1 MIGAGCRWKL
11 SPALGTL
18 ITRGKPVFFMRF
30 PRLLTALF
38 LLWCALP
45 AALYAAPRT
54 TAMLPQDFG
63 GWQITKSF
71 EASKDPAA
79 ADPANAGLLK
89 EYGFTDFERAVY
101 TRDDGRKLT
110 IKAARF
116 EDASGAYGSLTFY
129 RTPEMESQNIG
140 DRGYSLNNRVLF
152 CHGNILIDAV
162 FEKLSEMSAAE
173 LRELSGVLPRP
184 SGGEVNLPELPAYL
198 PKPGAVKNSE
208 RYIEGPIA
216 LGHSN
221 APVPAQYVDF
231 GKRAEVTLENYDLS
245 GNPATLMLIGY
256 PTPQIAAAQL
266 DQMQKA
272 QAAHQL
278 GDQILFRRSG
288 PLLAIVSGPVSDSTL
303 KSLLASVNYDANVT
317 WNQRAPDR
325 RDNVAALIVGVIIL
339 AAIIGAISIVTGLAY
354 GGFRMAVKR
363 FFPDKVFDRPEQVE
377 FIALHLSDKSPKPPD
392 SV

>member
-1 MIGAGCRWKL
+1 
-11 SPALGTL
+11 
-18 ITRGKPVFFMRF
+18 MRF
-30 PRLLTALF
+30 PRLLTPLF

-45 AALYAAPRT
+45 ATLFAAPRS
-54 TAMLPQDFG
+54 AAILPQNFG
-63 GWQITKSF
+63 GWQITRSA
-71 EASKDPAA
+71 ERSKDPAA
-79 ADPANAGLLK
+79 ADPVNAGLLK
-89 EYGFTDFERAVY
+89 EYGFTDFERAAY
-101 TRDDGRKLT
+101 TRDDDRKLT

-116 EDASGAYGSLTFY
+116 QDSSGAYGALSFY
-129 RTPEMESQNIG
+129 RTAEMESQDIG

-173 LRELSGVLPRP
+173 LRELSGDLPRP

-198 PKPGAVKNSE
+198 PKPGAVKNTE

-216 LGHSN
+216 LGDSD

-231 GKRAEVTLENYDLS
+231 SRRAEVALQNYDLS
-245 GNPATLMLIGY
+245 GNTETLMLIGY

-278 GDQILFRRSG
+278 GDQILFRRTG
-288 PLLAIVSGPVSDSTL
+288 PLLAIVSGPASDSKV

-317 WNQRAPDR
+317 WNERTPDR

-339 AAIIGAISIVTGLAY
+339 AAIIGGISIVTGLAY
-354 GGFRMAVKR
+354 GGFRLAVKR
-363 FFPDKVFDRPEQVE
+363 FLPERVFDRPEQVE
-377 FIALHLSDKSPKPPD
+377 FIALHLSDESPKPPD

>member
-1 MIGAGCRWKL
+1 
-11 SPALGTL
+11 
-18 ITRGKPVFFMRF
+18 MRF

-38 LLWCALP
+38 LLCALP
-45 AALYAAPRT
+45 LATFAAPR
-54 TAMLPQDFG
+54 AAALLPQDFG

-71 EASKDPAA
+71 ETSKNPAA
-79 ADPANAGLLK
+79 ADPVNAGLLK

-116 EDASGAYGSLTFY
+116 QDASGAYGALTFY
-129 RTPEMESQNIG
+129 RTSEMESQNIG
-140 DRGYSLNNRVLF
+140 ERGYSLNNRVLF
-152 CHGNILIDAV
+152 YQGNILIDAV
-162 FEKLSEMSAAE
+162 FDKLSEMSAAE
-173 LRELSGVLPRP
+173 LRELSGNLPRP
-184 SGGEVNLPELPAYL
+184 AGGELNLPELPAYL
-198 PKPGAVKNSE
+198 PKSGAVKNTE
-208 RYIEGPIA
+208 RYIEGPLA

-231 GKRAEVTLENYDLS
+231 SKRAEVTLENYELS
-245 GNPATLMLIGY
+245 GNTATLMLIGY

-266 DQMQKA
+266 DQIEKA

-288 PLLAIVSGPVSDSTL
+288 PLLAIVSGPVSDSKV

-317 WNQRAPDR
+317 WNERAPDR

-339 AAIIGAISIVTGLAY
+339 AAIIGGISIVTGFAY
-354 GGFRMAVKR
+354 GGFRLAVKR

-392 SV
+392 SA

>member
-1 MIGAGCRWKL
+1 MR
-11 SPALGTL
+11 SSRL
-18 ITRGKPVFFMRF
+18 ITV
-30 PRLLTALF
+30 LF
-38 LLWCALP
+38 LLGCAP
-45 AALYAAPRT
+45 AALYAAPR
-54 TAMLPQDFG
+54 AAAILPQDFA
-63 GWQITKSF
+63 GWQMTKSF
-71 EASKDPAA
+71 EASKNPAA
-79 ADPANAGLLK
+79 ADPVNAGLLK
-89 EYGFTDFERAVY
+89 EYGFAEFERAVY

-116 EDASGAYGSLTFY
+116 QDASGAYGALTFY
-129 RTPEMESQNIG
+129 RTADMESQDIG

-173 LRELSGVLPRP
+173 LRELSGNLPRP
-184 SGGEVNLPELPAYL
+184 SGGEVNLPELLAYL
-198 PKPGAVKNSE
+198 PKPGAVKNTE
-208 RYIEGPIA
+208 RYMEGPIA
-216 LGHSN
+216 LGASN
-221 APVPAQYVDF
+221 SPIPAQYVDF
-231 GKRAEVTLENYDLS
+231 SKRAEVALENYDLS
-245 GNPATLMLIGY
+245 GNTQTLMLIGY
-256 PTPQIAAAQL
+256 PTPQIAAEQL

-278 GDQILFRRSG
+278 GDQILFRRTG
-288 PLLAIVSGPVSDSTL
+288 PLLAIVNGSVSDSKV

-317 WNQRAPDR
+317 CNERAPDR

-354 GGFRMAVKR
+354 GGFRVAVKR

-392 SV
+392 SA

>member
-1 MIGAGCRWKL
+1 MR
-11 SPALGTL
+11 SSRL
-18 ITRGKPVFFMRF
+18 ITV
-30 PRLLTALF
+30 LF
-38 LLWCALP
+38 LLGCAP
-45 AALYAAPRT
+45 AALYAAPR
-54 TAMLPQDFG
+54 AAAILPQGFA
-63 GWQITKSF
+63 GWQMTKSF
-71 EASKDPAA
+71 EASKNPAA
-79 ADPANAGLLK
+79 ADPVNAGLLK
-89 EYGFTDFERAVY
+89 EYGFAEFERAVY

-116 EDASGAYGSLTFY
+116 QDASGAYGALTFY
-129 RTPEMESQNIG
+129 RTADMESQDIG

-173 LRELSGVLPRP
+173 LRELSGNLPRP
-184 SGGEVNLPELPAYL
+184 SGGEVNLPELLAYL
-198 PKPGAVKNSE
+198 PKPGAVKNTE
-208 RYIEGPIA
+208 RYMEGPIA
-216 LGHSN
+216 LGASN
-221 APVPAQYVDF
+221 SPIPAQYVDF
-231 GKRAEVTLENYDLS
+231 SKRAEVALENYDLS
-245 GNPATLMLIGY
+245 GNTQTLMLIGY
-256 PTPQIAAAQL
+256 PTPQIAAEQL

-278 GDQILFRRSG
+278 GDQILFRRTG
-288 PLLAIVSGPVSDSTL
+288 PLLAIVNGSVSDSKV

-317 WNQRAPDR
+317 WNERAPDR

-354 GGFRMAVKR
+354 GGFRVAVKR

-392 SV
+392 SA

>member
-1 MIGAGCRWKL
+1 MR
-11 SPALGTL
+11 SSRL
-18 ITRGKPVFFMRF
+18 ITV
-30 PRLLTALF
+30 LF
-38 LLWCALP
+38 LLGCAP
-45 AALYAAPRT
+45 AALYAAPR
-54 TAMLPQDFG
+54 AAAILPQDFA
-63 GWQITKSF
+63 GWQMTKSF
-71 EASKDPAA
+71 EASKNPAA
-79 ADPANAGLLK
+79 ADPVNAGLLK
-89 EYGFTDFERAVY
+89 EYGFTEFERAVY

-116 EDASGAYGSLTFY
+116 QDASGAYGALTFY
-129 RTPEMESQNIG
+129 RTADMESQDIG

-173 LRELSGVLPRP
+173 LRELSGNLPRP
-184 SGGEVNLPELPAYL
+184 SGGEVNLPELLAYL
-198 PKPGAVKNSE
+198 PKPGAVKNTE
-208 RYIEGPIA
+208 RYMEGPIA
-216 LGHSN
+216 LGASN
-221 APVPAQYVDF
+221 SPIPAQYVDF
-231 GKRAEVTLENYDLS
+231 SKRAEVALENYDLS
-245 GNPATLMLIGY
+245 GNTQTLMLIGY
-256 PTPQIAAAQL
+256 PTPQIAAEQL

-278 GDQILFRRSG
+278 GDQILFRRTG
-288 PLLAIVSGPVSDSTL
+288 PLLAIVNGSVSDSKV

-317 WNQRAPDR
+317 CNERAPDR

-354 GGFRMAVKR
+354 GGFRVAVKR

-392 SV
+392 SA